1 MLKSGA
7 PEVPEVYKVKAETG
21 QFAAFWLSDDGRTM
35 NLFLPG
41 DMWEKYKQ
49 YDLSKWE
56 SLRDSYSKGHKHNLE
71 AFNETVNA
79 AWHFLALNSVFI
91 DKSKVEP
98 STIAPGIYFPRI
110 WRGFG
115 SETCLETYNAV
126 CPSREY
132 GAKHLRSATAASSL
146 FDYLVEIFRHVEP
159 AAENFSTFSHKIR
172 ELLILI
178 CTEIE
183 AGWRGVLLENGYSTK
198 GNLNTNDYV
207 KLLPVLRLKDWK
219 VVIKDY
225 PDVGTLAPLDTWN
238 ATSPTLTLPWY
249 DAYNAV
255 KHDREASFNKATF
268 KNLLD
273 AAAALHITQAAQW
286 GPEIF
291 SQMHDNRFSPF
302 WITYIPTIAAADI
315 YIAPLEKG
323 APMTAKPYFG

>member
-1 MLKSGA
+1 VGA
-7 PEVPEVYKVKAETG
+7 VYKVKADSG

-41 DMWEKYKQ
+41 DMWEKYKRC
-49 YDLSKWE
+49 DMSEWE
-56 SLRDSYSKGHKHNLE
+56 SLRESYSKDPKHNLG
-71 AFNETVNA
+71 AFTETINA
-79 AWHFLALNSVFI
+79 AWHFLALNNTYI
-91 DKSKVEP
+91 DKNKVEL
-98 STIAPGIYFPRI
+98 SAIEPGVYFPRI

-115 SETCLETYNAV
+115 SESRYESYSAV
-126 CPSREY
+126 DPRDEY
-132 GAKHLRSATAASSL
+132 GAKHLQSATAASSL

-159 AAENFSTFSHKIR
+159 AAENFPTFSHKLR
-172 ELLILI
+172 ELLILV

-207 KLLPVLRLKDWK
+207 KLLPVLRLNDWK
-219 VVIKDY
+219 VVLKDY
-225 PDVGTLAPLDTWN
+225 PDVGTFAPFDTWD
-238 ATSPTLTLPWY
+238 ASAPTLTLPWY

-268 KNLLD
+268 QSLLN
-273 AAAALHITQAAQW
+273 AAAALHIMQAAQW

-291 SQMHDNRFSPF
+291 SQMRDNRFSPF

-315 YIAPLEKG
+315 YLAPLEMG
-323 APMTAKPYFG
+323 QSMTAKPYFG